1 MKLLIPTDY
10 SQNSLKAFSFIYKL
24 YQTSITDY
32 VFLNIQNAR
41 HAGSM
46 LSLDLN
52 HEMTLKSN
60 AKMDELINKIRSDY
74 PWIQV
79 SGIVSAGTFIDSVVE
94 KISEFSIDCV
104 AIGTKGENSISH
116 KLIGSNA
123 VELIGY
129 CTKPLFVVPNEAD
142 LTKAE
147 NVMLAADF
155 DQEAR
160 PETYDALLD
169 LCYKNKCHLDI
180 LHVAKPNSKHFS
192 EKDIPFNT
200 EGLNYK
206 LTERTDMN
214 VEYAIM
220 DFIGKND
227 IDLIT
232 TVRSKGGF
240 IHDLFHSSLTKKLSM
255 HSETP
260 LLVLV

>member
-10 SQNSLKAFSFIYKL
+10 SHNSLKAFSFVYKL
-24 YQTSITDY
+24 YKDSITDY
-32 VFLNIQNAR
+32 IFLNVQNAR

-52 HEMTLKSN
+52 HELTQKSN
-60 AKMDELINKIRSDY
+60 AQMDELIKKMRADHPKIH
-74 PWIQV
+74 V

-94 KISEFSIDCV
+94 KISEYAIDYV
-104 AIGTKGENSISH
+104 AIGTRGTNSTSH

-129 CTKPLFVVPNEAD
+129 CTKPLFVVPNDTEFD
-142 LTKAE
+142 NTN
-147 NVMLAADF
+147 NVLLAADF
-155 DQEAR
+155 EQEPK
-160 PETYDALLD
+160 PETYDALLN
-169 LCYKNKCHLDI
+169 LCYKNKCHLDV
-180 LHVAKPNSKHFS
+180 LHVAKPSTEHFS
-192 EKDIPFNT
+192 ERDIPFNT
-200 EGLNYK
+200 EGLDYT
-206 LTERTDMN
+206 LTERNDAD

-220 DFIGKND
+220 DFIQKND

-255 HSETP
+255 HANTP
-260 LLVLV
+260 MLVLV